1 MCRYFP
7 HCFHSYSFS
16 AFLYTTYQK
25 WKAIRLEI
33 LFTIICRPPNIS
45 QAAAVEQVVEQEL
58 DNQFSREPTVAG
70 AIYEVVHKEFIKLE
84 AYWLRKE
91 GRRRDKHQQQHIM
104 YIRCQKPKY
113 ENGFWY

>member
-1 MCRYFP
+1 MN
-7 HCFHSYSFS
+7 
-16 AFLYTTYQK
+16 TTYQK
-25 WKAIRLEI
+25 WKAIQLEI
-33 LFTIICRPPNIS
+33 LFTISCRPPNIS

-91 GRRRDKHQQQHIM
+91 EEEEISISNSILCTLGVKNQNMKMIFDISTLGIGSSNEH
-104 YIRCQKPKY
+104 
-113 ENGFWY
+113 